1 MFTFFSPLLSIL
13 CLDHWRYFNK
23 YLLDWVKWIHKRFT
37 YGIQY
42 KMKII
47 AVVQSPSHAQL
58 SATPWTTAC
67 QPSLS
72 FTISRSLLKFVSIES
87 VTPSNHLILCH
98 PFLFLPS
105 IFPSIR
111 VFSSE
116 SALHIKWPTFWNF
129 SFSISHSNE
138 YSGLIFFF
146 FFKLFYFLTLQ
157 YCIGFAIYQNESIT
171 GIHVFPILNPP
182 PSFLPI
188 PSLWVI
194 PVQQPQAS
202 SIVHRTWTGDSFHTW
217 YYTCLNAI
225 LPIIPRS
232 PSPTESKRLFYTS
245 VSLLLSPIQGYCYHL
260 SIFHIYALVYCIGVF
275 LSGLLHSV

>member
-1 MFTFFSPLLSIL
+1 MFTIFSPLLSIL

-42 KMKII
+42 KMKMI

-58 SATPWTTAC
+58 SATQWTAAC

-72 FTISRSLLKFVSIES
+72 FTISWSLLKLVSIEL
-87 VTPSNHLILCH
+87 VIPSNHLILRH

-116 SALHIKWPTFWNF
+116 SALHIKWPKFWNF

-146 FFKLFYFLTLQ
+146 FFLIYF
-157 YCIGFAIYQNESIT
+157 
-171 GIHVFPILNPP
+171 
-182 PSFLPI
+182 
-188 PSLWVI
+188 
-194 PVQQPQAS
+194 
-202 SIVHRTWTGDSFHTW
+202 
-217 YYTCLNAI
+217 
-225 LPIIPRS
+225 
-232 PSPTESKRLFYTS
+232 
-245 VSLLLSPIQGYCYHL
+245 
-260 SIFHIYALVYCIGVF
+260 IF
-275 LSGLLHSV
+275 